1 MNIFVCENIKSICN
15 VRISHH
21 YFCLGDYGDFAP
33 PFTTSLSHLLA
44 ADWEMSGP
52 KRQSKGAAKRAPKP
66 SYTPLLDAENL
77 AATTPSGPI
86 DDW

>member
-1 MNIFVCENIKSICN
+1 LFGGLWGFW
-15 VRISHH
+15 HP
-21 YFCLGDYGDFAP
+21 L
-33 PFTTSLSHLLA
+33 TTSLLHLLA
-44 ADWEMSGP
+44 ADWVMSGP